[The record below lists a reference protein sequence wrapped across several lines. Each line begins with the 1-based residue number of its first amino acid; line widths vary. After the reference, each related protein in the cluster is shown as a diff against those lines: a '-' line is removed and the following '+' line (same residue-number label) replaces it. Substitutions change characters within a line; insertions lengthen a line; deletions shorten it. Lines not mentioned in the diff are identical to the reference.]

1 MATTIGRALGKP
13 LAYVR
18 IPLDGFA
25 AGLNAVFGAP
35 AGDDIITL
43 YSHMEANPTAAVHDP
58 AGWRDLGVTPE
69 SLADWAVRQ
78 RWA

>member
-1 MATTIGRALGKP
+1 
-13 LAYVR
+13 
-18 IPLDGFA
+18 
-25 AGLNAVFGAP
+25 VFGAP

-43 YSHMEANPTAAVHDP
+43 YSHMEANPPAAVHDP

-69 SLADWAVRQ
+69 SLADWAARQ